1 MVHDDNVLARVEH
14 MYGLDMTH
22 IEEKFFVPQE
32 AMYLQNRDDEG
43 VSQKTTYTT
52 QEEFNVRFRGQT
64 F

>member
-14 MYGLDMTH
+14 MYGLDMIH
-22 IEEKFFVPQE
+22 IEEEFFVPQE

-43 VSQKTTYTT
+43 VSQKTTSTA

>member
-14 MYGLDMTH
+14 TYGLDM
-22 IEEKFFVPQE
+22 IQREGKFFVPQE

-43 VSQKTTYTT
+43 VSQKTTYTA
-52 QEEFNVRFRGQT
+52 QEEFNVRFRGQM

>member
-1 MVHDDNVLARVEH
+1 
-14 MYGLDMTH
+14 MYGLDMIH

-32 AMYLQNRDDEG
+32 AMYLQNQDDEG
-43 VSQKTTYTT
+43 VSQKTTSTA